1 MKRTFRIGTRGSQ
14 LALWQA
20 NFVQQ
25 NLERI
30 YPDHHFERVIIKT
43 EGDQDQHS
51 SLKTIGGQGVF
62 TKAIEEALLQE
73 HIDIAVH
80 SLKDL
85 PSDMTGGLALGA
97 VPVRGPV
104 EDVLITREGIP
115 FSHLK
120 KDARVATGSIRRQSQ
135 LLDKRPDLLISDLRG
150 NIHTRLNKLHDQGLD
165 AIIMARA
172 AIIRLEIKD
181 IHYYTFP
188 VDEMIPAVGQ
198 GAVGIQIRE
207 RDQEV
212 VDLVTA
218 LNHPATLAAVT
229 AERALLHTL
238 DSGCQF
244 PVGGHATVVNDILNV
259 VGFVGREDGSRV
271 LIEKLQAG
279 IHEAEDTG
287 NKLAEKLIERG
298 ALKIL
303 NT

>member
-20 NFVQQ
+20 DFIQQ
-25 NLERI
+25 NLEKI

-43 EGDQDQHS
+43 DGDQDQHS

-62 TKAIEEALLQE
+62 TKAIEQALLRE
-73 HIDIAVH
+73 DIDIAVH

-85 PSDMTGGLALGA
+85 PSDMTDGLVLGA

-115 FSHLK
+115 FSDLK
-120 KDARVATGSIRRQSQ
+120 EGARVATGSIRRQSQ
-135 LLDKRPDLLISDLRG
+135 LLDKRPDLQISDLRG
-150 NIHTRLNKLHDQGLD
+150 NIHTRLKKLHEQGLD

-172 AIIRLEIKD
+172 ALVRLEIKD
-181 IHYYTFP
+181 ARYYTFP
-188 VDEMIPAVGQ
+188 VEEMIPAVGQ

-207 RDQEV
+207 KDREV
-212 VDLVTA
+212 VNLVTA
-218 LNHPATLAAVT
+218 LNHTATLAAVT
-229 AERALLHTL
+229 AERELLHTL

-244 PVGGHATVVNDILNV
+244 PVGGHATIVNSTLNL

-271 LIEKLQAG
+271 LIEKLETG
-279 IHEAEDTG
+279 INRAEDAG
-287 NKLAEKLIERG
+287 KKVAEKLIERG
-298 ALKIL
+298 ALQIL